1 TINPDIDIVKW
12 VKDKIKDW
20 FGTKSIVESV
30 AKQYIKNAS
39 EPILSYPRALLN
51 FLESGERDRTW
62 DKEKFHIKM
71 KHQSYLL
78 LEAISFIMV
87 VIGIFLGFYGYLFN
101 EAFIGYS
108 GLGIIVIFV
117 SLLNIILIFHRRMI
131 RSKKPK

>member
-1 TINPDIDIVKW
+1 KKKIKEAIIETVEMYSDGSLKNLNSQTINQIFDEITEVIKNQPIQMPADYTYLLRAVSIVVGILYTINPDIDIVKW

-62 DKEKFHIKM
+62 DKEKF
-71 KHQSYLL
+71 
-78 LEAISFIMV
+78 
-87 VIGIFLGFYGYLFN
+87 
-101 EAFIGYS
+101 
-108 GLGIIVIFV
+108 
-117 SLLNIILIFHRRMI
+117 
-131 RSKKPK
+131 